1 MCLFVLNIY
10 LFLPPSPPL
19 SKPPLSRY
27 PHPLSPNSHSC
38 LRWFYLFDFFLFA
51 SVVGPR
57 SLWWWIFFH
66 LFLIGATLFIGIHFF
81 YFTPFQIC
89 VGIFSLVF
97 CLTFYVCQPCFHI
110 IILICLSFSLYSSL
124 AVPSCIRICLY
135 LHLSWCLFY
144 LIQTMFRV
152 RLSIF
157 LKRVDN
163 GRLSRL
169 IVFWFFSFILN
180 FFLPQLSGHA
190 PSDGGFFPLFF
201 HWGNPLHWHFFF
213 YFTPFQICVGI
224 FSVLL
229 CFTCVWVSSGLQDLL
244 RSFTL
249 VRVVSWNV
257 VLEFLSCVCIFRP
270 HLIF

>member
-1 MCLFVLNIY
+1 MCRLKLAHEEVSRTGIVL
-10 LFLPPSPPL
+10 LVDRVFL
-19 SKPPLSRY
+19 
-27 PHPLSPNSHSC
+27 C
-38 LRWFYLFDFFLFA
+38 FFLFIFA

-66 LFLIGATLFIGIHFF
+66 FFLIGATLFIGILFL

-97 CLTFYVCQPCFHI
+97 CLTFYVCHPCFHI

-135 LHLSWCLFY
+135 LHLSWCLFC

-157 LKRVDN
+157 LKWVDN

-169 IVFWFFSFILN
+169 IVFCFFSFILN
-180 FFLPQLSGHA
+180 FFL
-190 PSDGGFFPLFF
+190 
-201 HWGNPLHWHFFF
+201 
-213 YFTPFQICVGI
+213 QICVVKLI
-224 FSVLL
+224 LF
-229 CFTCVWVSSGLQDLL
+229 FI
-244 RSFTL
+244 SFNYFVIL
-249 VRVVSWNV
+249 
-257 VLEFLSCVCIFRP
+257 
-270 HLIF
+270 HY

>member
-169 IVFWFFSFILN
+169 IVFCFFSFILN
-180 FFLPQLSGHA
+180 FCLPQLSGHA

-201 HWGNPLHWHFFF
+201 HWGNPLHWHSFFILHLSK
-213 YFTPFQICVGI
+213 Y
-224 FSVLL
+224 
-229 CFTCVWVSSGLQDLL
+229 VWVSSVCCFVLHVSGFLRDFRIYWEVLHWSGLFLGML
-244 RSFTL
+244 CLSSFH
-249 VRVVSWNV
+249 
-257 VLEFLSCVCIFRP
+257 VCASFDPI
-270 HLIF
+270 